1 MGCGGRPGTLG
12 QRRQV
17 REPWGASI
25 LTGRCVWERGLL
37 EGILL
42 WGPHQQPQLRARAAG
57 QAKGS
62 PLTAEQSWAWMPGE
76 GQARLRLGPTG
87 SSGLLWAV
95 AHHLWA
101 RLSRSQPPVDTL
113 GARSRPEPGPDPRRM
128 LTLGPLG
135 RCSRH
140 CPACCGRPVSQS
152 PLDWAGLCGPMRPR
166 RLWGPGLQAVTEG
179 PRPPFKSQ
187 PRRPGHWAGLAGTW
201 GSFWARC
208 HKCGRG
214 RGWGS
219 LLHAEGLV

>member
-1 MGCGGRPGTLG
+1 M
-12 QRRQV
+12 

-62 PLTAEQSWAWMPGE
+62 PLAAEQSWAWMPGE

-101 RLSRSQPPVDTL
+101 RPSRSQPPVDTL
-113 GARSRPEPGPDPRRM
+113 GSQVQARAWSRPKKD
-128 LTLGPLG
+128 
-135 RCSRH
+135 
-140 CPACCGRPVSQS
+140 A
-152 PLDWAGLCGPMRPR
+152 DAGAAREMQPQL
-166 RLWGPGLQAVTEG
+166 PGLLRAANQPVTPGLGWAV
-179 PRPPFKSQ
+179 
-187 PRRPGHWAGLAGTW
+187 WAYEA
-201 GSFWARC
+201 
-208 HKCGRG
+208 
-214 RGWGS
+214 
-219 LLHAEGLV
+219 